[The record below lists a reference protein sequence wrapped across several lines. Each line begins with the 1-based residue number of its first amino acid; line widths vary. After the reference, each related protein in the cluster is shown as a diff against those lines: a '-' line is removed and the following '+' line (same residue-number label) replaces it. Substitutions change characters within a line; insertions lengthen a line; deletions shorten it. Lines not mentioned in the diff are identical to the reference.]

1 MLQYQDKWTFRW
13 LEPVPGIQDHNDRQR
28 TDIDE
33 NGSVNDPT
41 DGLWQCVLRPLC
53 LSRSES
59 DHFNSAEGEDDGG
72 ECGENAG
79 KAVGQ
84 KASICPEIC
93 YASLTA
99 HISDPH
105 QHNPQPAYS

>member
-1 MLQYQDKWTFRW
+1 MLQYKEKWILRRF
-13 LEPVPGIQDHNDRQR
+13 EPVQRIQNHNNRQR

-33 NGSVNDPT
+33 NDAVNDPT
-41 DGLWQCVLRPLC
+41 DRLWQCVLRPLC
-53 LSRSES
+53 LGRSES

-79 KAVGQ
+79 KAVRQ
-84 KASICPEIC
+84 KASMGPEIG

-99 HISDPH
+99 HVS
-105 QHNPQPAYS
+105 NPKQQDRHPA